1 MAGPFVED
9 LLQED
14 SMPLDP
20 QVREYLDKMASLK
33 LPSFHTMPPA
43 DSRRMFGAIR
53 AMGGTPQPVGSV
65 RDHRLGGSIP
75 ARAYTP
81 KVSEAG
87 PRPALVF
94 YHGGGWVLG
103 NLETIDG
110 LCRRLANASGCVVVS
125 VDYRLSPEAKFPAA
139 LDDCHQATRAVAAE
153 AGSFGVDPGR
163 IAVGGDSAGGNLAAA
178 VAIRARDRGDL
189 ALAFQLLIYPIA
201 DFAFDTPSYLENA
214 EGFGL
219 TREAMIWYW
228 DQYLAR
234 PEDGAS
240 PLASPLRAADLAG
253 LPPALVVTAEYDVLR
268 DEGEAYAARLRE
280 AGVAVEVRRYPG
292 QIHGFLQLADTF
304 PSARDAVADAG
315 RALRAALAG

>member
-1 MAGPFVED
+1 
-9 LLQED
+9 
-14 SMPLDP
+14 MPLDP
-20 QVREYLDKMASLK
+20 QVRQYLDKMASLN
-33 LPSFHTMPPA
+33 LPAFHAMPPA
-43 DSRRMFGAIR
+43 ESRRLFGAIR
-53 AMGGTPQPVGSV
+53 AMGGSAQPVGAV
-65 RDHRLGGSIP
+65 RDHRLDGSIQ
-75 ARAYTP
+75 ARSYRPRDAA
-81 KVSEAG
+81 AG
-87 PRPALVF
+87 PLPALVY

-103 NLETIDG
+103 NLDTIDG

-139 LDDCHQATRAVAAE
+139 LDDCHEAARAVASE
-153 AGSFGVDPGR
+153 PGSFGIDPAR

-178 VAIRARDRGDL
+178 VAIRARDRADL

-219 TREAMIWYW
+219 TRDAMIWYW

-234 PEDGAS
+234 ADDGAS

-268 DEGEAYAARLRE
+268 DEGEAYAARLRD
-280 AGVAVEVRRYPG
+280 AGVAVDLRRYPG

-304 PSARDAVADAG
+304 PSARDAIADSG
-315 RALRAALAG
+315 RTLRAALIG